1 MQNFVI
7 AGGGTAGWMA
17 AAALSRF
24 LGKQANITLVESDA
38 IGTVGVGEAT
48 IPQIRLF
55 NHGLGIDENAFVA
68 ATQGSFKLGIQ
79 FDGWTGEGQ
88 NYIHAFGNVGRQLG
102 LTSYHH
108 YWLRALKNDI
118 TTDLWSA
125 SPCAV
130 ASAENR
136 FGRVEEK
143 PGQLPSDVAY
153 AYHFDAGLYAK
164 FLRQYA
170 ETAGVKRI
178 EGLIA
183 EVTQDCENG
192 AIQLLR
198 LESGQ
203 VVEGDFFI
211 DCTGFHGLLIEGA
224 LNAGYHDWRHW
235 LPCDRAVAVPCETT
249 QPLTPYTRASAR
261 KAGWQ
266 WRIPLQHR
274 TGNGHVYSSAHMAD
288 DEAAS
293 ILLDNLDGAALDT
306 PRTLQFTTGKRK
318 RAWVK
323 NCVALGLS
331 AGFMEPL
338 ESTSIHLIQ
347 SAIAR
352 LLQLLPGNQIADAD
366 ITEYNRQTDFEW
378 ERIRDFLILHY
389 HANGRNE
396 PFWQAVRDTEIPDS
410 LAHKIALF
418 EANGRIVREH
428 EELFT
433 EAGWLQVLVGQGI
446 VPEGYHPLADQL
458 SEKDLSEFLKLTG
471 QHAKTVA
478 SRMPDHSKY
487 IARHCA
493 AQQQPSPT
501 NRIVA

>member
-108 YWLRALKNDI
+108 YWLRALKNGI

-143 PGQLPSDVAY
+143 PGQLPSGVAY

-164 FLRQYA
+164 FLRQHA
-170 ETAGVKRI
+170 EAGGVKRI

-274 TGNGHVYSSAHMAD
+274 TGNGHVYSSAHIAD

-458 SEKDLSEFLKLTG
+458 SEKDLSEFLKLAG
-471 QHAKTVA
+471 QHAKTIA
-478 SRMPDHSKY
+478 SRMPDHSAY
-487 IARHCA
+487 IAQHCA

>member
-1 MQNFVI
+1 
-7 AGGGTAGWMA
+7 MA

-24 LGKQANITLVESDA
+24 LGKQANITLIESDA

-79 FDGWTGEGQ
+79 FDGWNGDDQ
-88 NYIHAFGNVGRQLG
+88 HYIHAFGNIGRQLG
-102 LTSYHH
+102 LVGYHH
-108 YWLRALKNDI
+108 YWLRALKGSQNN
-118 TTDLWSA
+118 DLWSA

-130 ASAENR
+130 AANENR
-136 FGRVEEK
+136 FARVEER
-143 PGQLPSDVAY
+143 PGQLPSGVAY

-170 ETAGVKRI
+170 ETNGVKRI
-178 EGLIA
+178 EGTIA
-183 EVTQDCENG
+183 EVAQHPESG
-192 AIQLLR
+192 VIQSLH

-203 VVEGDFFI
+203 AIAGDFFI
-211 DCTGFHGLLIEGA
+211 DCSGFRGLLIEGA
-224 LNAGYHDWRHW
+224 LNAGYDDWRHW
-235 LPCDRAVAVPCETT
+235 LPCDRAVAVPCEAS
-249 QPLTPYTRASAR
+249 QPLTPYTKASAR

-274 TGNGHVYSSAHMAD
+274 TGNGHVYSSAHISD

-293 ILLDNLDGAALDT
+293 ILLDNLDGAALDD
-306 PRTLQFTTGKRK
+306 PRQLQFTTGKRK

-352 LLQLLPGNQIADAD
+352 LLQLLPGAHIAEAD
-366 ITEYNRQTDFEW
+366 IAEYNCQTDFEW

-396 PFWQAVRDTEIPDS
+396 PFWQAVRDAEIPDS

-433 EAGWLQVLVGQGI
+433 EAGWLQVLIGQGI
-446 VPEGYHPLADQL
+446 MPDGYHPLADQL
-458 SEKDLSEFLKLTG
+458 SEKDLSEFLKLAG
-471 QHAKTVA
+471 QHATAVA
-478 SRMPDHSKY
+478 SRMPDHGDY
-487 IARHCA
+487 IAQHCA
-493 AQQQPSPT
+493 AAQISSPT
-501 NRIVA
+501 NRILA